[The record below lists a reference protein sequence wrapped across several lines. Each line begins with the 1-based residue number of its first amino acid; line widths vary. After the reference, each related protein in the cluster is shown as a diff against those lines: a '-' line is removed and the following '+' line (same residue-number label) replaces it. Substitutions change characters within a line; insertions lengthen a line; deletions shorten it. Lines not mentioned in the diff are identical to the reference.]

1 MTKEFRKTVLNQ
13 AINQSKDGNLYVV
26 LLDKDTA
33 MIVKGEKE
41 AAFMVKTFA
50 YRVYA
55 KCKDGYMV
63 L

>member
-1 MTKEFRKTVLNQ
+1 MTREYRITVLKT
-13 AINQSKDGNLYVV
+13 ALRQSKDGQLYVV

-33 MIVKGEKE
+33 MIVQGEKQ
-41 AAFMVKTFA
+41 AANLVQLFG

-55 KCKDGYMV
+55 KCKDGYMI